1 MAMIDI
7 YKGMANTWE
16 CDENGHLNVR
26 YYAAKVGEGLAS
38 LWHAIGL
45 PRAARRAS
53 GLEMAITDQ
62 HLRFL
67 REMHPGWGLYGR
79 AGFLEVG
86 TDHVRVYVEL
96 LNGHTD
102 AVSATFNMLIVSR
115 DRKTGVRMPLPGP
128 VRARAEALMT
138 DLPPHGAPRSID
150 LGPPGIFAAGAPTLA
165 ETDGMGLIEITRGV
179 VQPIE
184 CDEGGRMLPEFYI
197 GRISDGVVHL
207 SRHFRPVETGKERS
221 TTKYGGAV
229 LEYRLRFNKPL
240 HEGNI
245 VVVRSGL
252 KHVGEKA
259 NHIVHWTFNG
269 ETGELVSAS
278 EAIGITLDLEA
289 RKVVAMPDDRKRH
302 LETLVVTGLIA

>member
-1 MAMIDI
+1 MIDVF
-7 YKGMANTWE
+7 KGMANTWE

-26 YYAAKVGEGLAS
+26 FYASKVGEGLAT
-38 LWHAIGL
+38 LWHHLGMS
-45 PRAARRAS
+45 RTARRVS
-53 GLEMAITDQ
+53 GLDMVVADQ

-67 REMHPGWGLYGR
+67 REMHPGWGLAGR
-79 AGFLEVG
+79 AGILEVG
-86 TDHVRVYVEL
+86 EDRLRVYVEL
-96 LNGHTD
+96 VNGHTD

-115 DRKTGVRMPLPGP
+115 DRRTGQPMPLAEP
-128 VRARAEALMT
+128 VRARAEELLM
-138 DLPPHGAPRSID
+138 DLPAHGAPRSIALD
-150 LGPPGIFAAGAPTLA
+150 DPGIFVRGAPTLA
-165 ETDGMGLIEITRGV
+165 QTDDMGLIEITRGV

-184 CDEGGRMLPEFYI
+184 CDDAGQMLPEFYI

-207 SRHFRPVETGKERS
+207 ARHYRPVDTGKERS
-221 TTKYGGAV
+221 LVKYGGAV

-240 HEGNI
+240 HQGNI

-259 NHIVHWTFNG
+259 NHIIHWTFNA

-289 RKVVAMPDDRKRH
+289 RKVVPLPEDRKAH
-302 LETLVVTGLIA
+302 LQKLVIPGLAA

>member
-1 MAMIDI
+1 MIDI
-7 YKGMANTWE
+7 FKGMANTWE

-26 YYAAKVGEGLAS
+26 FYASKVGEGLAT
-38 LWHAIGL
+38 LWHHLGMS
-45 PRAARRAS
+45 RTARRVS
-53 GLEMAITDQ
+53 GLEMAVADQ

-67 REMHPGWGLYGR
+67 REMHPGWGLVGR
-79 AGFLEVG
+79 AGILEVG
-86 TDHVRVYVEL
+86 EDRLRVYVEL
-96 LNGHTD
+96 VNGHTD

-115 DRKTGVRMPLPGP
+115 DRKTGEPMPLAEP
-128 VRARAEALMT
+128 VRARAEALLM
-138 DLPPHGAPRSID
+138 DLPPHGAPRSIALD
-150 LGPPGIFAAGAPTLA
+150 DPGIFARGAPSLA
-165 ETDGMGLIEITRGV
+165 QTENMGLIEITRGV

-184 CDEGGRMLPEFYI
+184 CDDAGIMLPEFYI

-207 SRHFRPVETGKERS
+207 ARHYRPVDTGKERS
-221 TTKYGGAV
+221 TSKYGGAV

-240 HEGNI
+240 HRGNI

-289 RKVVAMPDDRKRH
+289 RKVVPLPEERKAH
-302 LETLVVTGLIA
+302 LQKLVIPGLAA

>member
-1 MAMIDI
+1 MIDV
-7 YKGMANTWE
+7 YKGMANVWE

-26 YYAAKVGEGLAS
+26 FYAAKVGEGLAS
-38 LWHAIGL
+38 LWHALGL

-53 GLEMAITDQ
+53 GLEMAIVDQ

-79 AGFLEVG
+79 AGILAVG
-86 TDHVRVYVEL
+86 EDWLRVYVEL
-96 LNGHTD
+96 INGHMD

-115 DRKTGVRMPLPGP
+115 DRKSGVPMPLSEL
-128 VRARAEALMT
+128 VRARAEGMIME
-138 DLPPHGAPRSID
+138 LPAHGAPRSIALD
-150 LGPPGIFAAGAPTLA
+150 GPSIFATGTPTLA
-165 ETDGMGLIEITRGV
+165 QTDAMGMIEITRGV

-184 CDEGGRMLPEFYI
+184 CDESGQMRPEFYI

-207 SRHFRPVETGKERS
+207 SRHFRPVDTGKERS
-221 TTKYGGAV
+221 TTRYGGAV

-240 HEGNI
+240 HEGSI

-259 NHIVHWTFNG
+259 NHIIHWTFNG

-289 RKVVAMPDDRKRH
+289 RKVVPMPDDRKAH
-302 LETLVVTGLIA
+302 LQMLVIPGLAA

>member
-1 MAMIDI
+1 MIDV

-26 YYAAKVGEGLAS
+26 YYAQKVREGLAS
-38 LWHAIGL
+38 LWHALGM

-53 GLEMAITDQ
+53 GLEMAVVDQ

-67 REMHPGWGLYGR
+67 RELHPGAGLYGR
-79 AGFLEVG
+79 AGILAVEE
-86 TDHVRVYVEL
+86 DRLRVYVEL

-115 DRKTGVRMPLPGP
+115 DRHTGEPMPLSGL
-128 VRARAEALMT
+128 VRARAEELMME
-138 DLPPHGAPRSID
+138 LPSHGAPRSID
-150 LGPPGIFAAGAPTLA
+150 LDAPGIFAQGAPTLA
-165 ETDGMGLIEITRGV
+165 KTDGMGLIEITRGEV
-179 VQPIE
+179 RPDE
-184 CDEGGRMLPEFYI
+184 CDDAGRMLPEFYI

-207 SRHFRPVETGKERS
+207 ARHYRPVDSGKERS
-221 TTKYGGAV
+221 TGKYGGAV
-229 LEYRLRFNKPL
+229 LEYRLRFHKPL
-240 HEGNI
+240 RPGN
-245 VVVRSGL
+245 VVVIRSGL

-259 NHIVHWTFNG
+259 NKLVHWTFNG

-289 RKVVAMPDDRKRH
+289 RKVVPLPDDRREH
-302 LETLVVTGLIA
+302 LQKLVVPGLEA